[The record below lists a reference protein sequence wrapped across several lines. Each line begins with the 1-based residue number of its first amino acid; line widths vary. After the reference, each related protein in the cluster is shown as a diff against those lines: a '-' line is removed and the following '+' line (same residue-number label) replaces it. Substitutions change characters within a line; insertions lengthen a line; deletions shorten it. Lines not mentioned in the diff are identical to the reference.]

1 MWSIDGPGQKTAPTR
16 AQVQSSATCG
26 HGDGSGGRLSSG
38 AVEAE
43 PQVSGRSPGGRTAT
57 PAPPRAAFLGVFAAC
72 LPVFLGLGA
81 TVPVLP
87 KFVKGPVGGG
97 DVAVGIV
104 VGAFAITA
112 VLCRP
117 LAGRMADARGR
128 RAVVIAGALFGALAG
143 VLYFL
148 PFGVPGL
155 VLARLALGA
164 GEGCVFTAG
173 ATWTVDLAPIHARGR
188 AIGLFGLSIWSA
200 LAVGPLIGQG
210 LLDAAGY
217 DAVWAFAAAAPLAG
231 ALVARAL
238 PDSPVRP
245 GVAPRRPW
253 IAPEALRPGASLA
266 LANFGYAAF
275 AGFVVLHLERRGIG
289 HGAAVFTAFASAVV
303 ATRLLAGR
311 LPDVVGPRRTAVGAA
326 GMEALGLAIV
336 AAAHSLGAAVA
347 GAVVMGFGFSVLYPS
362 LALMVVDRVGEAG
375 RGAALGTF
383 TAFFDVGV
391 GLGAPLAGAIA
402 AVSGYPAAFWAAAG
416 AALAGGSVA
425 AAGSDRVRR
434 AVADV
439 GLLR

>member
-1 MWSIDGPGQKTAPTR
+1 M
-16 AQVQSSATCG
+16 
-26 HGDGSGGRLSSG
+26 
-38 AVEAE
+38 
-43 PQVSGRSPGGRTAT
+43 
-57 PAPPRAAFLGVFAAC
+57 PRAAFLGVFAAC

-87 KFVKGPVGGG
+87 RFVKGPVGAG

-104 VGAFAITA
+104 TGAFAVTA
-112 VLCRP
+112 VMCRP
-117 LAGRMADARGR
+117 LAGRLADARGR
-128 RAVVIAGALFGALAG
+128 RLMVMVGALCGALAG

-148 PFGVPGL
+148 PLGVPGL

-173 ATWTVDLAPIHARGR
+173 ATWTVDLAPPEARGR

-217 DAVWAFAAAAPLAG
+217 DAVWAFAAAAPVVG
-231 ALVARAL
+231 AAVARSL
-238 PDSPVRP
+238 PDSPILPGDTGPRP
-245 GVAPRRPW
+245 LVTR
-253 IAPEALRPGASLA
+253 EALRPGASLA

-275 AGFVVLHLERRGIG
+275 GGFIVLHLDRQGVG
-289 HGAAVFTAFASAVV
+289 HGAAVFTAFATAVV
-303 ATRLLAGR
+303 GTRLLAGR
-311 LPDVVGPRRTAVGAA
+311 LPDVVGARRTAVGAA
-326 GMEALGLAIV
+326 GMEALGLAII
-336 AAAHSLGAAVA
+336 AGASSVGTAVA
-347 GAVVMGFGFSVLYPS
+347 GAIVMGFGFSVLYPS
-362 LALMVVDRVGEAG
+362 LALMVVDQVGEDR

-391 GLGAPLAGAIA
+391 GLGAPIAGAIA
-402 AVSGYPAAFWAAAG
+402 ALADYPTAFWAAAG
-416 AALAGGSVA
+416 AALLGGSVA